1 MMKKMLFF
9 LFYGISISA
18 LAQPFGRVEVV
29 ADPRLEKM
37 EQSFIKTNKRDQ
49 TNDGFRI
56 QVAQTNERAGILKLH
71 SDLTKKYPDIKW
83 YVEFQQPYFRL
94 RAGDYHN
101 RFEALGTV
109 AMLRKEFPNAYLVAD
124 RVDLLLDPEKIDEL
138 RNPDNDDD
146 D

>member
-1 MMKKMLFF
+1 MKNLLFF
-9 LFYGISISA
+9 LFYCISIST

-37 EQSFIKTNKRDQ
+37 EKSFIKTNKRDQ

-56 QVAQTNERAGILKLH
+56 QVAQATERAGILKLQ
-71 SDLTKKYPDIKW
+71 SDLTKKYPDVKW

-94 RAGDYHN
+94 RAGDYRN